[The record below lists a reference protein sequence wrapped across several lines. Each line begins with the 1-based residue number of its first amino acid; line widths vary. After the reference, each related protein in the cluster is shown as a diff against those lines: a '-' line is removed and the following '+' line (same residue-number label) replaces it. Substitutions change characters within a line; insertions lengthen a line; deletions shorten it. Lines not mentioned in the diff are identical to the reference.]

1 MRRAID
7 VTSRSVSCVCL
18 GTTLLFAMGC
28 SDDTPTTPKFRVQGA
43 VLPGGDPSASG
54 IVALLFPAGM
64 NAQFLQARITLPG
77 PPSSSNVWPFEQ
89 FQRLVYQAQQLEP
102 ISAVV
107 TNNL

>member
-28 SDDTPTTPKFRVQGA
+28 SDDTPTSKATPKFRVQGA
-43 VLPGGDPSASG
+43 VLPGGEYPSASG

-64 NAQFLQARITLPG
+64 NAQFLQARISLDGT
-77 PPSSSNVWPFEQ
+77 PSSSNAWPFEQ
-89 FQRLVYQAQQLEP
+89 FQRLVYQ
-102 ISAVV
+102 
-107 TNNL
+107 